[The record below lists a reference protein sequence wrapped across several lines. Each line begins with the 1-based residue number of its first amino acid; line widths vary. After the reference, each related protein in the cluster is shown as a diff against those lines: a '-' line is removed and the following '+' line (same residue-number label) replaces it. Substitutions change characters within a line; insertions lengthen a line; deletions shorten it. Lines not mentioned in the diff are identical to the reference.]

1 MTKNVITLEAEDL
14 LPPRKAAAF
23 LGITT
28 MTLWRWMKAGK
39 IVPVMLDHAYFHMKE
54 LERVLAKKGK

>member
-1 MTKNVITLEAEDL
+1 
-14 LPPRKAAAF
+14 
-23 LGITT
+23 
-28 MTLWRWMKAGK
+28 GK